1 MNVVGFATELG
12 QFALPFQ
19 GSKRYL
25 GGNHAQQ
32 SAHIGRKQEKSQSNA
47 SAKARQKRKQMQQLR
62 MNLKARSA

>member
-32 SAHIGRKQEKSQSNA
+32 SAHIGAQTGKVTEQR
-47 SAKARQKRKQMQQLR
+47 LC
-62 MNLKARSA
+62 